1 MTIGNSHL
9 AAELP
14 FPEMEK
20 LVMDAVRM
28 GVSIQQYIGYHV
40 LRSAFGVNHPVVA
53 NFEASLNG
61 NGGA

>member
-1 MTIGNSHL
+1 MTNGNSHL

-40 LRSAFGVNHPVVA
+40 LRSAFGVNHPMVVA
-53 NFEASLNG
+53 FEASLNG

>member
-28 GVSIQQYIGYHV
+28 GVSIQQYVGYHV
-40 LRSAFGVNHPVVA
+40 LRSAFGVNHPVVV

>member
-9 AAELP
+9 PAELP

-20 LVMDAVRM
+20 LVLDAVQM
-28 GVSIQQYIGYHV
+28 GVSIQQYVGYHV
-40 LRSAFGVNHPVVA
+40 LRSAFGASHPVVA
-53 NFEASLNG
+53 AFEQGLVG